1 MENNE
6 IQKTRNALSSRLSGR
21 GEYEGTSVFD
31 VVLLV
36 LAVLMLAYSFV
47 QAFWL
52 SPVNIDGSSMN
63 YTMYDDDW
71 LMMDKLAKPERGDV
85 VIIKINA
92 KKNYIKR
99 IIGMP
104 GDTLK
109 IKSGRVYLRKAG
121 EENFTLLDEPY
132 VSSELRD
139 SEDFRGGAEITLGEN
154 EIFFMGDNRSNSHD
168 SRKQDADYEL
178 QGITLDDVIGVVPEW
193 SIKNRESITSYY
205 AFWENLKLKICDF
218 WKNLKLKVRSFF
230 GFR

>member
-1 MENNE
+1 MENSE
-6 IQKTRNALSSRLSGR
+6 IQNTRKALSSRLLGR
-21 GEYEGTSVFD
+21 GKYEKTSVFD

-36 LAVLMLAYSFV
+36 LAILMLFYSFV

-52 SPVNIDGSSMN
+52 SPVNIVGDSMN
-63 YTMYDDDW
+63 YTIYNDDW

-132 VSSELRD
+132 VASGLRD
-139 SEDFRGGAEITLGEN
+139 SEDFRGGAEITLGDN

-168 SRKQDADYEL
+168 SRKQDVDREL
-178 QGITLDDVIGVVPEW
+178 KGITLDDVVGVIPEW
-193 SIKNRESITSYY
+193 SIKNRERIKKYY
-205 AFWENLKLKICDF
+205 VFWSDLSLKA
-218 WKNLKLKVRSFF
+218 RSFI
-230 GFR
+230 GLK